1 MSTMKESKI
10 DKQPFFS
17 SDKICKKNPLLMY
30 HTVMFEKT
38 GINQSACTRQ
48 NFAIYFLSQVTKS
61 AWAINYQEMT

>member
-38 GINQSACTRQ
+38 GINQSACTR
-48 NFAIYFLSQVTKS
+48 
-61 AWAINYQEMT
+61 